1 MIKDTNEQSN
11 EEIPR
16 ARSGRVLSTGAFIPV
31 ELDCVTL
38 SESCTIGILL
48 RFHHIHVMDH

>member
-16 ARSGRVLSTGAFIPV
+16 ARSGRVLSTGAFVPV

-38 SESCTIGILL
+38 SESCTIGILW
-48 RFHHIHVMDH
+48 RFHHMHVMDH

>member
-16 ARSGRVLSTGAFIPV
+16 ARSGRVLSTGAFVPV

-38 SESCTIGILL
+38 SESCTIGILWRL
-48 RFHHIHVMDH
+48 PQEGMIDY